1 MSEQAAVDPKEFL
14 ANLKVETA
22 AEQERRKAEGSNVLP
37 PEMAKRLA
45 TPEKPK
51 CDVLMVATPNW
62 TPTAEKA
69 VAKPVIA
76 VDLTAK
82 PKQIREEGY
91 VPRSAHG
98 KEVHLG
104 AASEAK
110 PSKPVEPS
118 KARFHLTRFRD
129 IAVAEGIPYLVK
141 DLIPTTGLVVAWG
154 PPKCG
159 KSFWMFDLSMHI
171 ALDWQYRG
179 RRVLKG
185 PVVYLALEGG
195 RGFTH
200 RVEAFRRHHGVRDA
214 AFYLI
219 TDRTDLVNDHKQLID
234 EITAQ
239 SSEPRPALVVIDTL
253 NRSLAGSENN
263 DKDMAAYIRAADVI
277 REAFTCTVAIIH
289 HCGVAGDRPRG
300 HTSLTGAV
308 DAQLAVK
315 RDDAGLIRVKVEW
328 LKDGEEGVEIVSQLK
343 KVELGMDLYGDPIVS
358 CVVVADDPMARI
370 LAMPIDQIVR
380 PAVAKLK
387 PKAKSGLDQ
396 LRACIDEV
404 GREAPVSNNIP
415 AGVRGVT
422 LAEWRDRLG
431 KTGVIN
437 VEGNPR
443 QEFQRIRVV
452 LQNAKLISVWEE
464 FVWLA

>member
-1 MSEQAAVDPKEFL
+1 MSRRQSISKNFW

-37 PEMAKRLA
+37 LNWRSASRCRRTCSRRCADGGDTKLDADCRKGGGEA
-45 TPEKPK
+45 
-51 CDVLMVATPNW
+51 CVAVN
-62 TPTAEKA
+62 
-69 VAKPVIA
+69 
-76 VDLTAK
+76 LTAK
-82 PKQIREEGY
+82 LNEIREERH
-91 VPRSAHG
+91 VPQSSNG

-110 PSKPVEPS
+110 RVEVS
-118 KARFHLTRFRD
+118 GNARFKLTRFRD
-129 IAVAEGIPYLVK
+129 ISITDGVSYLVK
-141 DLIPTTGLVVAWG
+141 DLIPTMGLVVVWG

-159 KSFWMFDLSMHI
+159 KSFWMFDL
-171 ALDWQYRG
+171 
-179 RRVLKG
+179 
-185 PVVYLALEGG
+185 
-195 RGFTH
+195 
-200 RVEAFRRHHGVRDA
+200 
-214 AFYLI
+214 
-219 TDRTDLVNDHKQLID
+219 
-234 EITAQ
+234 
-239 SSEPRPALVVIDTL
+239 
-253 NRSLAGSENN
+253 
-263 DKDMAAYIRAADVI
+263 
-277 REAFTCTVAIIH
+277 TCTVAIIH